1 MSQLVNSLRGELSKK
16 DEMLKSLQEKFHDR
30 DDLIRNNDHLR
41 LQLQIV
47 EQKLHRVTVEYNK
60 RMEENRHNRDEYE
73 EQVQSLMDE
82 IERIKR
88 DLVLEEYRKQEA
100 ERKVRYYE
108 DKIKIEQN
116 LNKKT
121 QQDLVQLKQE
131 LKSMHMRYD
140 ALQIEM
146 LAMHKANH
154 SDLSLIPTKDTEE
167 TEWSSTRTIDLDTV
181 RANYLTG
188 TFLNL
193 NPI

>member
-167 TEWSSTRTIDLDTV
+167 AEWSSTRTIDLDTV
-181 RANYLTG
+181 RVNYLTG

>member
-181 RANYLTG
+181 RVNYLTG